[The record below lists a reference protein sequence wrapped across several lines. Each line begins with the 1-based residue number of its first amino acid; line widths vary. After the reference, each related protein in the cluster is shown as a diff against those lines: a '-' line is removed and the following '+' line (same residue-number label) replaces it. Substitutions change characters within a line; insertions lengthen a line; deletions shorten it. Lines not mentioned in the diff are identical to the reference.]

1 MARVFWASHIV
12 GLAGALFVVPQPT
25 KPLSCSPLQN
35 HGAFSTVQVKVGV
48 PPTTLDLV
56 ADTGSNDIIVQSCL
70 CKMSGDCPAAF
81 GKCYSSKGDSA
92 SVDTTTSVM
101 LAFGSGEI
109 LAAIGSDYV
118 QVGLETVYAN
128 KSLLLMVKQKLDM
141 TSDFEGILGLGRPEV
156 APTQNDDPHRVSIP
170 GFLEIAKDPRFSM
183 CFNRQSDG
191 VLSLNTPKQDRA
203 MGSVGQMHWGLDFRG
218 ISVGDAAQPVMFCSP
233 ADKKPGMETACG
245 IIPDS
250 GTTLILGSAKHVNLL
265 FNDLC
270 QRWDLCRA
278 THAALLEELEA
289 PGNKSVALAEGKNNG
304 TVETSL
310 LRRTKDDL
318 RDSLISFRAAMQSN
332 ASTSGKSHELE
343 RHQLE
348 MSFTFQKILQGCTR
362 WLPEDGD
369 IDKVLP
375 SLFFHVAGAD
385 GATTDTLEMKP
396 SSWVIETPAYVAHI
410 TTAKILGA
418 PLKVVAIT
426 EENVCQAA
434 FQASEY
440 PTTLN
445 GQVWIMGTPL
455 FYEYK
460 VHYDREPKPPTMS
473 FAREACGSCV
483 NSRPVASASLTQQ
496 FTGGRLRFID
506 KISTPR
512 FNTSMPF

>member
-35 HGAFSTVQVKVGV
+35 HGSFSTVQVKVGI

-56 ADTGSNDIIVQSCL
+56 ADTGSDDMIVQSCL
-70 CKMSGDCPAAF
+70 CKMSGACPPKF
-81 GKCYSSKGDSA
+81 GTCYSSKGESA
-92 SVDTTTSVM
+92 SVDNSMTVM
-101 LAFGSGEI
+101 LSFGSGDI
-109 LAAIGSDYV
+109 LAAMGSDYV

-156 APTQNDDPHRVSIP
+156 VPTKESIP
-170 GFLEIAKDPRFSM
+170 GFLELANDPRFSV
-183 CFNRQSDG
+183 CFNYGSDG
-191 VLSLNTPKQDRA
+191 VLSLSTPKQDRA

-218 ISVGDAAQPVMFCSP
+218 ISVGDAAQPVQFCSL

-250 GTTLILGSAKHVNLL
+250 GTTLILGSGKHINLL

-278 THAALLEELEA
+278 THAALVEELEA
-289 PGNKSVALAEGKNNG
+289 LGNNSRVRIGERENNG

-318 RDSLISFRAAMQSN
+318 RDGLISFRAAMQSN
-332 ASTSGKSHELE
+332 TSETNSDLDM
-343 RHQLE
+343 HQLE
-348 MSFTFQKILQGCTR
+348 RSYTFQKILQGCAS
-362 WLPEDGD
+362 WLPKDAD
-369 IDKVLP
+369 IDEVLP
-375 SLFFHVAGAD
+375 SLFFHMAGAD
-385 GATTDTLEMKP
+385 GVTTETLEMKP
-396 SSWVIETPAYVAHI
+396 SSWVIETTAQVAHI
-410 TTAKILGA
+410 ATAKILGA
-418 PLKVVAIT
+418 PVKVVAIT
-426 EENVCQAA
+426 EESVCQAA
-434 FQASEY
+434 FGANEY

-460 VHYDREPKPPTMS
+460 VHFDREPKPPTIA
-473 FAREACGSCV
+473 FAREPCGSCV

-496 FTGGRLRFID
+496 WTGGRLRWID
-506 KISTPR
+506 EISTPR